1 MIKIKINFRIYII
14 IIIVFFLIFLTG
26 CWDRTEPEDQALFIV
41 GGYDYNP
48 EKNMYKI
55 IGSIENMTFEGG
67 GSGNVSDAPPFWV
80 VSAWGETS
88 TDAIANISKKVSKN
102 INYNHLHLLLL
113 SETIAK
119 NKGII
124 PVMDSLARSKQ
135 SRPIVEIAVVK
146 GNLEKMIKGSIPI
159 ENTIGLG
166 LIKQIKT
173 NKKRLGT
180 AITQDARQFLQKLSA
195 PGIEAVAV
203 CLELINEESQKEE
216 SNSDSKPQK
225 DQKPFVKMSGLAA
238 FYKDKMVG
246 FLNDREA
253 RGWNWISEQKAN
265 GIINVLYP
273 GNEEKVSINCKRT
286 FVKIKPYFIDEKP
299 QIKVEL
305 EVEGRFETITGNSN
319 IKEKS
324 YLTQSLENRLAEAI
338 RNDIKLSLEKAKKL
352 RTDIFGFGN
361 SFYRLKYN
369 HWKSMESEWDEIFV
383 NLPVKIEVKTTIK
396 RAGLINKG
404 IVVQ

>member
-1 MIKIKINFRIYII
+1 MKIDFKKYII
-14 IIIVFFLIFLTG
+14 ISLAFFLIFLTG
-26 CWDRTEPEDQALFIV
+26 CWDRSEPEDEALFIV

-48 EKNMYKI
+48 ETNMYKI
-55 IGSIENMTFEGG
+55 FGSIENMSFEGG
-67 GSGNVSDAPPFWV
+67 GSGAGNDAPPFWV

-88 TDAIANISKKVSKN
+88 TDAIANISKKISKN

-113 SETIAK
+113 SETIVQ

-124 PVMDSLARSKQ
+124 PVMDSLARTRQ

-146 GNLEKMIKGSIPI
+146 GDLEKMIKGSIPI

-166 LIKQIKT
+166 LTKQIKT
-173 NKKRLGT
+173 NKERLGT
-180 AITQDARQFLQKLSA
+180 AINQSARQFLQKLST
-195 PGIEAVAV
+195 PGIEPVAV
-203 CLELINEESQKEE
+203 CLELINSDSQKEE

-225 DQKPFVKMSGLAA
+225 DQKPFVKISGLAA
-238 FYKDKMVG
+238 FNKDKLAG
-246 FLNDREA
+246 FINDRET

-273 GNEEKVSINCKRT
+273 GNEGKVSINCKRT
-286 FVKIKPYFIDEKP
+286 SVKIKPYFIDKKP

-305 EVEGRFETITGNSN
+305 EVEGRIDTITGNSN
-319 IKEKS
+319 IREKS
-324 YLTQSLENRLAEAI
+324 YLTQSLENRMAEAI

-361 SFYRLKYN
+361 SFYRLKYDK
-369 HWKSMESEWDEIFV
+369 WKEIEKNWGETFV

-396 RAGLINKG
+396 RVGLINKS
-404 IVVQ
+404 IF